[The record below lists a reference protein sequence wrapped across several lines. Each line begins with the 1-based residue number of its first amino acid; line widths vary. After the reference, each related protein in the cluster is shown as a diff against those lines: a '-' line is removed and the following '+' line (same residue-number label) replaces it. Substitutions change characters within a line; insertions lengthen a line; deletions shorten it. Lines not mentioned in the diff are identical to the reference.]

1 MDKLFKFKFHVE
13 IPNSEAAMYLVNYDA
28 LRCDILVEARCLED
42 AYNIVDSIFL
52 SSPFVV
58 HPVLMR

>member
-1 MDKLFKFKFHVE
+1 MEKMLKFKFHVE
-13 IPNSEAAMYLVNYDA
+13 IPNSEARMYLIKYDA
-28 LRCDILVEARCLED
+28 LRCDILVEAHCLED
-42 AYNIVDSIFL
+42 AYNIVDAIFL